1 MKKNRFT
8 VPMNDRNPPGKR
20 NYFNLII
27 GLAFF
32 GYGSY
37 RIFTYFNGAEY
48 SNFRLIIAIGFITL
62 GVVDLFKFFKSGN

>member
-1 MKKNRFT
+1 
-8 VPMNDRNPPGKR
+8 MNDRNPPKKR
-20 NYFNLII
+20 NYLNLII

-37 RIFTYFNGAEY
+37 RIFTYYNGAEY

-62 GVVDLFKFFKSGN
+62 GAVDLYKFFKPGN